1 MLNYVIEK
9 INKYINKK
17 YFKRYFDWFIH
28 KFELIEKSEKLEN
41 NRKNN
46 LHPIRPRKGEIYLVE
61 FGQNIG
67 RELCDIHM
75 GIIMQESLKNS
86 ISSTIIV
93 IPISSSSK
101 LYDTHEKIL
110 EKDIVE
116 GRLNKLPS
124 KAKAEQITCVDKSR
138 LIHRIGKMSPEFMM
152 RLEKKVLK
160 NLDIT

>member
-67 RELCDIHM
+67 KELCDIHM

-110 EKDIVE
+110 EKDIIE

-124 KAKAEQITCVDKSR
+124 KAKAEQITCIDKSR
-138 LIHRIGKMSPEFMM
+138 LIHKIGKMSPEFMM
-152 RLEKKVLK
+152 RLEKRVLK